1 MTSNIGARQV
11 NDFGK
16 GVGFETSTLKS
27 QAFDI
32 EKNVIQSALKK
43 TFAPEFLNRI
53 DDIVI
58 FNALEKEDIDKI
70 VEIELKVLILRIK
83 NLGYELSL
91 TSEAK
96 SFISEKGFD
105 KKNGARPLKR
115 SIQKYIEDLLADQIV
130 NNKIQEGDIIE
141 IHYNKDDD
149 FLNVKTLSNKKDK
162 QSTNHNK

>member
-1 MTSNIGARQV
+1 V

-70 VEIELKVLILRIK
+70 VEIELKVLTLRIK
-83 NLGYELSL
+83 KLGYELSL

-141 IHYNKDDD
+141 IHYNKDGD
-149 FLNVKTLSNKKDK
+149 FLNVKTLSNKKINSK
-162 QSTNHNK
+162 QIIINKL